1 MNIVNSKVL
10 PSIVALIIGSTTFGA
25 FAQSE
30 TQSSQT
36 TIERSTTV
44 DVPKTKA
51 LDEKTTDVRTTTK
64 RGVLGAEKSK
74 TTTSSTTSVR
84 EPEATP
90 STNKNSTT
98 TTETRK
104 NY

>member
-1 MNIVNSKVL
+1 MNINSKVL
-10 PSIVALIIGSTTFGA
+10 PSIVALVIGGTTLGA

-44 DVPKTKA
+44 DVPKTRAK
-51 LDEKTTDVRTTTK
+51 DEKTTNTTTTTK
-64 RGVLGAEKSK
+64 HGILGGEKSK
-74 TTTSSTTSVR
+74 TTTSSTTSRR

-90 STNKNSTT
+90 STKTKSTT
-98 TTETRK
+98 TTETQK
-104 NY
+104 SY